1 MSKLCQQCG
10 KPLDEGS
17 PSLAFFN
24 SLGLQVCRDC
34 FAKRSWNPVFDEPEY
49 ARNIDNPHTDSM
61 NKKEYYCYE
70 CGTLIPEG
78 SDPYV
83 DKDGSIICE
92 DCYADGGYNDCV
104 RLSEHKQHQYDE
116 DEIAG
121 KCTCHS
127 CGRTFKMTSNTF
139 IDNKGH
145 HYCESC
151 FDDLCRADYDPYH
164 YHEPSMV
171 ETPKQTMLIDLSA

>member
-1 MSKLCQQCG
+1 VVNHWTKAVQALHSSIHLAYKSVVTVLLRGHGTLC
-10 KPLDEGS
+10 LMN
-17 PSLAFFN
+17 LN
-24 SLGLQVCRDC
+24 
-34 FAKRSWNPVFDEPEY
+34 
-49 ARNIDNPHTDSM
+49 M